1 MASLEL
7 HCCLP
12 KYTLYCPEEQYEL
25 VEPLVHLKYAE
36 PSQTPAQSFVLE
48 MEQDVPYLG
57 SVILTVQLSPA
68 AIVETFPLRPE
79 AEAVFT
85 PDVCKLETLDT
96 LDADAERLFQ
106 SFLQLH
112 PM

>member
-1 MASLEL
+1 ML
-7 HCCLP
+7 
-12 KYTLYCPEEQYEL
+12 TLYCPEGQDEL

-36 PSQTPAQSFVLE
+36 PSQTPAQSLVLE
-48 MEQDVPYLG
+48 IEHFVPYLG

-68 AIVETFPLRPE
+68 AIVETFPLKPE

-85 PDVCKLETLDT
+85 PDVCKLDTSDT
-96 LDADAERLFQ
+96 LDAEAERLFHPV
-106 SFLQLH
+106 LQLH